1 MFSNKFKMG
10 KGLFKI
16 LMLNSLLCFFVT
28 EALSE
33 QKKGYVFEESPDSVV
48 SIEAEHF
55 FNSNAVAN
63 TNWKV
68 IPHFGKTLSAVTLL
82 PTRVDPKGSKLE
94 YKMKINTKVSQVKVN
109 VLLSTTLNF
118 DGHEGMF
125 YNISFDDI
133 LPEKVNINGGVTE
146 WQISNWQKNRINIKT
161 TNLSFGETSDNI
173 HVLKFEPLS
182 PGIVIQKIVIDC
194 GGLKYSYLGPPE
206 SGYFLKNK

>member
-1 MFSNKFKMG
+1 MG

-16 LMLNSLLCFFVT
+16 LLLNTLICFSVT
-28 EALSE
+28 DVFSA

-55 FNSNAVAN
+55 FNCNAVSN

-82 PTRVDPKGSKLE
+82 PTKEDPKGAKLE
-94 YKMKINTKVSQVKVN
+94 YKMKINTKVSRVKVN
-109 VLLSTTLNF
+109 VFLSTTLNF
-118 DGHEGMF
+118 DGHDGMI
-125 YNISFDDI
+125 YNISFDGN
-133 LPEKVNINGGVTE
+133 LPVKINVNGGVAE

-161 TNLSFGETSDNI
+161 TTLNLGETSDNVHI
-173 HVLKFEPLS
+173 LTFEPLS

-206 SGYFLKNK
+206 SSYLIKNK